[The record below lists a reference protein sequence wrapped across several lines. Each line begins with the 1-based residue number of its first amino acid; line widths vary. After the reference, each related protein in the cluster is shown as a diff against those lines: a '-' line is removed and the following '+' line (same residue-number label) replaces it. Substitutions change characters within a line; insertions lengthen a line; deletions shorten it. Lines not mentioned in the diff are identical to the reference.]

1 MAEVVGG
8 SSRQDDSAGL
18 PGRDRGPRPDRSPER
33 DEYFTLPQ
41 LAAYSKISVRQ
52 LSKYLNLSPGEA
64 LPCYR
69 PGRKVVVRRTEFDA
83 WFTQYRQRGKTIITT
98 VLRELGL
105 DPERLPPTR
114 MPSRRSK
121 KL

>member
-1 MAEVVGG
+1 VVPGQTVVRG
-8 SSRQDDSAGL
+8 VTNISL
-18 PGRDRGPRPDRSPER
+18 PE
-33 DEYFTLPQ
+33 

-52 LSKYLNLSPGEA
+52 LRNYLSLPPSQA

-105 DPERLPPTR
+105 DPERMPPTR
-114 MPSRRSK
+114 MPSRRSEK
-121 KL
+121 A